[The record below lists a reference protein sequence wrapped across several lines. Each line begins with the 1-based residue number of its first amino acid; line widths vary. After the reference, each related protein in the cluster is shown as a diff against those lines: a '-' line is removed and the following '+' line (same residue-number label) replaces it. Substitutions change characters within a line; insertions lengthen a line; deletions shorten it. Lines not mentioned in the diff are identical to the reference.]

1 MNDPSLELERLA
13 ANVASARGE
22 LTQSVETL
30 GAAVNLKERLKTELA
45 EHPVKWGAV
54 ALASGFVASKALPIL
69 WRFTRSSVGLS
80 LLRGLSANII
90 PLTALVTERMRTN
103 RVATNSD
110 AESV

>member
-1 MNDPSLELERLA
+1 MNEPALELERLA

-22 LTQSVETL
+22 LTQSVQTL
-30 GAAVNLKERLKTELA
+30 GATVNLKERFKTELA

-69 WRFTRSSVGLS
+69 WRFTRSSVGLT

-90 PLTALVTERMRTN
+90 PLTALITEHMRSTRESTN
-103 RVATNSD
+103 HD
-110 AESV
+110 P